1 MYVIGAG
8 RIHNQKYVLV
18 FRMGKGFVLVFRM
31 GKGFVIEERLDAAQ
45 EYAK

>member
-8 RIHNQKYVLV
+8 RIHNQEYVLV
-18 FRMGKGFVLVFRM
+18 FRMRKGFDMEEGLV
-31 GKGFVIEERLDAAQ
+31 AAQ